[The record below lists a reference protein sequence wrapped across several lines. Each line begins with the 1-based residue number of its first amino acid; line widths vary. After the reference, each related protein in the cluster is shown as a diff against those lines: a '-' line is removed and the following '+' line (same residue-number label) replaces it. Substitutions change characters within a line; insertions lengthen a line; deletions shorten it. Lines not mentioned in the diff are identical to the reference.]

1 MRADGTFTAVNAPRL
16 QMMLLTGLCL
26 YTAGAV
32 LQTRT
37 LSAPLAAVFS
47 SRKMLVYCMVGSLAS
62 LVLCLFVK

>member
-1 MRADGTFTAVNAPRL
+1 MRADGTFTAVNTPRL
-16 QMMLLTGLCL
+16 QTMFLSELRLH
-26 YTAGAV
+26 TAGAV

-62 LVLCLFVK
+62 LILCLFVK

>member
-1 MRADGTFTAVNAPRL
+1 M
-16 QMMLLTGLCL
+16 QMMFLTGLCL

-62 LVLCLFVK
+62 LILCLFVK